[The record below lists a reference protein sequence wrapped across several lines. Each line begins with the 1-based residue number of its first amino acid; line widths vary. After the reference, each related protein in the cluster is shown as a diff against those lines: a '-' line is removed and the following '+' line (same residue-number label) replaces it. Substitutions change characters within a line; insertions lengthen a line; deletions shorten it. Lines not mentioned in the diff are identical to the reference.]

1 MVRNIIL
8 YEKIVNDFELNLE
21 DLQLF
26 KKDSTQDMTSGSPLK
41 LILIFAIPIIIGNI
55 FQQLYTIVD
64 TMVVG
69 KALGV
74 KALAALSSVD
84 TINFVCTGIAF
95 GMTQGFGILIAQKY
109 GEKEN
114 DELNRI
120 IKNSLVLSVII
131 SGILLILIQLAIN
144 PFLTL
149 LRVPGEIRPLSLI
162 YLRILMGGLPIVIMY
177 NMEAV
182 ILRSLGDSRSPL
194 VAMVI
199 ATLSNIA
206 LDLLFVIGLKFGI
219 PGAAVAT
226 LIAQVISASYC
237 AIRIKNIEFVNI
249 SLSSGSLLDKEWTM
263 PMLKLGLPLAA
274 QNMIIAFGNMILQS
288 IIDGFGVL
296 VIAGST
302 ATNKLYGILDSAALG
317 YGFAMTTYVGQNY
330 GAKNIK
336 RIRKGVLTANVVS
349 VISCVIIASITI
361 GLGKNML
368 GWFISGTPEEI
379 DVTLNYAYGFLRDMS
394 LFLPTLYLIHVLR
407 SVLQGFGHTV
417 ITMASGFV
425 ELVIRIIAALTL
437 PALFGPS
444 VLFFAHILAW
454 VGSDIVLIAG
464 YYYFINKEPAT

>member
-1 MVRNIIL
+1 
-8 YEKIVNDFELNLE
+8 
-21 DLQLF
+21 
-26 KKDSTQDMTSGSPLK
+26 MTSGSPLK
-41 LILIFAIPIIIGNI
+41 LILMFSIPMIIGNI
-55 FQQLYTIVD
+55 FQQLYTIID

-74 KALAALSSVD
+74 RALAALGSID
-84 TINFVCTGIAF
+84 TINFVCTGIAL

-109 GEKEN
+109 GEKEQAS
-114 DELNRI
+114 LNRI
-120 IKNSLVLSVII
+120 IRNSLVLSAII
-131 SGILLILIQLAIN
+131 SIILLVLIQLAIN

-149 LRVPGEIRPLSLI
+149 LRVPDEIRPLSLI
-162 YLRILMGGLPIVIMY
+162 YLRILIGGLPIVIMY

-199 ATLSNIA
+199 ATLSNIV
-206 LDLLFVIGLKFGI
+206 LDVLFVMGLQFGI
-219 PGAAVAT
+219 PGAAIAT
-226 LIAQVISASYC
+226 LIAQVMSAAYC
-237 AIRIKNIEFVNI
+237 AIRIKNIDFIDLNFQGDLI
-249 SLSSGSLLDKEWTM
+249 DKEWSV

-274 QNMIIAFGNMILQS
+274 QNLIIAFGNMILQS

-317 YGFAMTTYVGQNY
+317 YGYAMATYVGQNY
-330 GAKNIK
+330 GAKKIK
-336 RIRKGVLTANVVS
+336 RIRKGVLTANIIS

-361 GLGKNML
+361 GLGKSML
-368 GWFISGTPEEI
+368 GWFVSGTPEEV
-379 DVTLNYAYGFLRDMS
+379 DTTLTYAYGFLRDMS

-417 ITMASGFV
+417 TTMASGFV

-437 PALFGPS
+437 PVIFGPS

-464 YYYFINKEPAT
+464 YYHYIKKAEIETASA

>member
-1 MVRNIIL
+1 M
-8 YEKIVNDFELNLE
+8 
-21 DLQLF
+21 F
-26 KKDSTQDMTSGSPLK
+26 KKDTTLDMTSGMPLK
-41 LILIFAIPIIIGNI
+41 LILMFSIPMIIGNI

-74 KALAALSSVD
+74 TALAALGSID
-84 TINFVCTGIAF
+84 TINFVCTGIAL
-95 GMTQGFGILIAQKY
+95 GMTQGFGILIAQKF
-109 GEKEN
+109 GEK
-114 DELNRI
+114 DEETLSRVI
-120 IKNSLVLSVII
+120 RNSIVLSII
-131 SGILLILIQLAIN
+131 LSAVLLLLIQLAIN

-162 YLRILMGGLPIVIMY
+162 YLRILIAGLPIVIIY

-194 VAMVI
+194 VAMII
-199 ATLSNIA
+199 ATLSNIV
-206 LDLLFVIGLKFGI
+206 LDIIFVIGLNWGI
-219 PGAAVAT
+219 PGAAIAT
-226 LIAQVISASYC
+226 LIAQLLSAIFC
-237 AIRIKNIEFVNI
+237 AVRIKKIEFI
-249 SLSSGSLLDKEWTM
+249 DLSYKGTIIDKEWTV

-317 YGFAMTTYVGQNY
+317 YGYAMATYVGQNY
-330 GAKNIK
+330 GAKNSD
-336 RIRKGVLTANVVS
+336 RIRKGVLTANLISVV
-349 VISCVIIASITI
+349 SCVIIASITI
-361 GLGKNML
+361 GLGKSML
-368 GWFISGTPEEI
+368 GWFVSGTQEE
-379 DVTLNYAYGFLRDMS
+379 VNTTLRYAYGFLRDMS

-407 SVLQGFGHTV
+407 SVLQGLGHTV
-417 ITMASGFV
+417 ITMWSGMI

-437 PALFGPS
+437 PLFFGPE

-464 YYYFINKEPAT
+464 YYYYIKKAENECKIISQ

>member
-8 YEKIVNDFELNLE
+8 YEKIVKDFELNLE

-274 QNMIIAFGNMILQS
+274 QNMIIAF
-288 IIDGFGVL
+288 
-296 VIAGST
+296 
-302 ATNKLYGILDSAALG
+302 
-317 YGFAMTTYVGQNY
+317 
-330 GAKNIK
+330 
-336 RIRKGVLTANVVS
+336 
-349 VISCVIIASITI
+349 
-361 GLGKNML
+361 
-368 GWFISGTPEEI
+368 
-379 DVTLNYAYGFLRDMS
+379 
-394 LFLPTLYLIHVLR
+394 
-407 SVLQGFGHTV
+407 
-417 ITMASGFV
+417 
-425 ELVIRIIAALTL
+425 
-437 PALFGPS
+437 
-444 VLFFAHILAW
+444 
-454 VGSDIVLIAG
+454 
-464 YYYFINKEPAT
+464 

>member
-1 MVRNIIL
+1 MFN
-8 YEKIVNDFELNLE
+8 K
-21 DLQLF
+21 
-26 KKDSTQDMTSGSPLK
+26 STTQDMTSGSPLK
-41 LILIFAIPIIIGNI
+41 LILMFSIPMIIGNI
-55 FQQLYTIVD
+55 FQQLYTIID

-74 KALAALSSVD
+74 RALAALGSID
-84 TINFVCTGIAF
+84 TINFVCTGIAL

-109 GEKEN
+109 GEKEQAS
-114 DELNRI
+114 LNRI
-120 IKNSLVLSVII
+120 IRNSLVLSAII
-131 SGILLILIQLAIN
+131 SIILLVLIQLAIN

-149 LRVPGEIRPLSLI
+149 LRVPDEIRPLSLI
-162 YLRILMGGLPIVIMY
+162 YLRILIGGLPIVIMY

-199 ATLSNIA
+199 ATLSNIV
-206 LDLLFVIGLKFGI
+206 LDVLFVMGLQFGI
-219 PGAAVAT
+219 PGAAIAT
-226 LIAQVISASYC
+226 LIAQVMSAAYC
-237 AIRIKNIEFVNI
+237 AIRIKNIDFIDLNFQGDLI
-249 SLSSGSLLDKEWTM
+249 DKEWSV

-274 QNMIIAFGNMILQS
+274 QNLIIAFGNMILQS

-317 YGFAMTTYVGQNY
+317 YGYAMATYVGQNY
-330 GAKNIK
+330 GAKKIK
-336 RIRKGVLTANVVS
+336 RIRKGVLTANIIS

-361 GLGKNML
+361 GLGKSML
-368 GWFISGTPEEI
+368 GWFVSGTPEEV
-379 DVTLNYAYGFLRDMS
+379 DTTLTYAYGFLRDMS

-417 ITMASGFV
+417 TTMASGFV

-437 PALFGPS
+437 PVIFGPS

-464 YYYFINKEPAT
+464 YYHYIKKAEIETASA